1 MNLRKSRQFLETIL
15 ICLLNHDLLKPLL
28 FFVFVAFL
36 PADLFREPD
45 FIDARNFRL
54 AAIGL
59 KTSTVKTDLFYFN
72 PNHFGLNLKTAELDV
87 YLNNRYAGHSLLD
100 TLVHVPA
107 RDTFFVPVS
116 VQVDMK
122 NVFPNAL
129 TILMNDSIDVRVEGK
144 IKVGKAGVYINV
156 PVRYQEKHSIK

>member
-1 MNLRKSRQFLETIL
+1 ML
-15 ICLLNHDLLKPLL
+15 ICCLNSLALKPLL
-28 FFVFVAFL
+28 FLVLVVLL
-36 PADLFREPD
+36 PADLFKEPD

-59 KTSTVKTDLFYFN
+59 KSSTVKTDLVYFN
-72 PNHFGLNLKTAELDV
+72 PNNFGLNLKTAELDV

-129 TILMNDSIDVRVEGK
+129 TILMSDSIDLRVEGK
-144 IKVGKAGVYINV
+144 MKVGKAGIYVNV
-156 PVRYQEKHSIK
+156 PVRYQEKHSIRKTLP

>member
-1 MNLRKSRQFLETIL
+1 ML
-15 ICLLNHDLLKPLL
+15 ICCLNSLALKPLL
-28 FFVFVAFL
+28 FLVFVALL
-36 PADLFREPD
+36 PADLFKEPD

-59 KTSTVKTDLFYFN
+59 KSSTVKTDLVYFN
-72 PNHFGLNLKTAELDV
+72 PNNFGLNLKTAELDV

-100 TLVHVPA
+100 TMVHVPA
-107 RDTFFVPVS
+107 KDTFFVPVS

-129 TILMNDSIDVRVEGK
+129 TILMSDSIDLRVEGK
-144 IKVGKAGVYINV
+144 MKVGKAGIYVNV
-156 PVRYQEKHSIK
+156 PVRYQEKHSLR

>member
-1 MNLRKSRQFLETIL
+1 M
-15 ICLLNHDLLKPLL
+15 KPLL
-28 FFVFVAFL
+28 FLVFVALF
-36 PADLFREPD
+36 PADLFKEPD

-59 KTSTVKTDLFYFN
+59 KSSTVKTDLVYFN
-72 PNHFGLNLKTAELDV
+72 PNNFGLNLKTAELDV

-100 TLVHVPA
+100 TMVHVPA

-116 VQVDMK
+116 VQVDME

-129 TILMNDSIDVRVEGK
+129 TILMSDSIDLRVEGK
-144 IKVGKAGVYINV
+144 MKVGKAGIYINV
-156 PVRYQEKHSIK
+156 PVRYQEKHSLR